1 MSQLSGF
8 GHQSMAHH
16 FQQME
21 SGNLQHQHNIHQLMH
36 QNQMSSHPHQGSP
49 QPQRNN
55 LHQQSSS
62 PFPNQTGAGVPYV
75 KIIEQ
80 PAGNKLRF
88 RYTPYIK
95 YLLSSI
101 FIIHSEIYSFGISLF
116 CLARFKIRMRGPKCR
131 CFAWSKL

>member
-1 MSQLSGF
+1 MSQLTGF

-21 SGNLQHQHNIHQLMH
+21 SAHHQHQHNINQLMH
-36 QNQMSSHPHQGSP
+36 QNQMTSHPHQGSP
-49 QPQRNN
+49 QPQRHN

-62 PFPNQTGAGVPYV
+62 PFPNQTVGVPYV

-88 RYTPYIK
+88 RYECEGRSAGALHGVSYNPDNKTYP
-95 YLLSSI
+95 SI
-101 FIIHSEIYSFGISLF
+101 QIIGY
-116 CLARFKIRMRGPKCR
+116 K
-131 CFAWSKL
+131 

>member
-1 MSQLSGF
+1 MLPKSLAKWLYSIFNDTGEQIMSQLTGF

-49 QPQRNN
+49 QPQRHN
-55 LHQQSSS
+55 LHQPSSS
-62 PFPNQTGAGVPYV
+62 PFPNPTGGGVPYV
-75 KIIEQ
+75 KIVEQ

-88 RYTPYIK
+88 RYIIYIDG
-95 YLLSSI
+95 LCGSNQ
-101 FIIHSEIYSFGISLF
+101 
-116 CLARFKIRMRGPKCR
+116 RKI
-131 CFAWSKL
+131 LI